1 MQVLLIINYNDYK
14 NTKRLIENVA
24 DFKTINHVVVV
35 DNCSTDDSYDKL
47 LKSNLKA
54 EIVKSEA
61 NKGYSYAINYGMK
74 YIEKKYKQ
82 ANVFISNSD
91 IIIPTE
97 DSLILMLKELKGN
110 VGLVGPVVNEHGV
123 LNRGW
128 KMPTPMVDAFLN
140 LVVVH
145 NWVRK
150 KKIFY
155 KEDHYNDKVSRVD
168 VVSGCFFL
176 VNTKDFKN
184 INYLDE
190 NVFLYYEEN
199 ILASKLKSV
208 DKFEV
213 IVKVLDSKMTSKLID
228 IENDDEYILVDIQD
242 SVGEFVGNVRENYE
256 NELKKII
263 AECTEKDVF
272 KNNQTKDVIKYVKEK
287 YEDDLEFLWEKFD
300 DNAIIRNKINNIHS
314 YASSI

>member
-97 DSLILMLKELKGN
+97 DSLTLMLKELKDD

-199 ILASKLKSV
+199 ILASKLKSIG
-208 DKFEV
+208 KFEV
-213 IVKVLDSKMTSKLID
+213 IVNDAFIIHDHAATID
-228 IENDDEYILVDIQD
+228 NNIKRIKKFKI
-242 SVGEFVGNVRENYE
+242 
-256 NELKKII
+256 LKKSQYY
-263 AECTEKDVF
+263 F
-272 KNNQTKDVIKYVKEK
+272 QTKYNHANWFEK
-287 YEDDLEFLWEKFD
+287 IMLKL
-300 DNAIIRNKINNIHS
+300 NKNIS
-314 YASSI
+314 LCCYYIAGIFKGGK

>member
-24 DFKTINHVVVV
+24 DFKTIDCVVVV
-35 DNCSTDDSYDKL
+35 DNCSTDDSYTKL
-47 LKSNLKA
+47 TKLKTKA
-54 EIVKSEA
+54 DIIKSEA

-74 YIEKKYKQ
+74 YIKKKYKE

-97 DSLILMLKELKGN
+97 DSLTLMLKELKGN
-110 VGLVGPVVNEHGV
+110 VGLVGPVVNEHGN

-128 KMPTPMVDAFLN
+128 KMPSPLVDAMMN

-145 NWVRK
+145 KWVRK

-155 KEDHYNDKVSRVD
+155 KEQHYNTKVSIVD

-176 VNTKDFKN
+176 VNTKDFHD

-199 ILASKLKSV
+199 ILAIKLKEIG
-208 DKFEV
+208 KKEV
-213 IVKVLDSKMTSKLID
+213 IVNDAFIIHDHAATID
-228 IENDDEYILVDIQD
+228 NNIKRINKFKIL
-242 SVGEFVGNVRENYE
+242 
-256 NELKKII
+256 
-263 AECTEKDVF
+263 
-272 KNNQTKDVIKYVKEK
+272 KNSGYYFQTKY
-287 YEDDLEFLWEKFD
+287 
-300 DNAIIRNKINNIHS
+300 NKANLFERILFKLNKNISLCCYHI
-314 YASSI
+314 AGLFKGGK

>member
-47 LKSNLKA
+47 LKLKVKA
-54 EIVKSEA
+54 DIVKSEA

-199 ILASKLKSV
+199 ILASKLKSIGKNEIIV
-208 DKFEV
+208 NDAFIIHDHAATIDNNIKRIKKFK
-213 IVKVLDSKMTSKLID
+213 I
-228 IENDDEYILVDIQD
+228 
-242 SVGEFVGNVRENYE
+242 
-256 NELKKII
+256 LKKSQYY
-263 AECTEKDVF
+263 F
-272 KNNQTKDVIKYVKEK
+272 QTKYNHANW
-287 YEDDLEFLWEKFD
+287 FEKFMLKL
-300 DNAIIRNKINNIHS
+300 NKNIS
-314 YASSI
+314 LVCYYIAGIFKGGK

>member
-24 DFKTINHVVVV
+24 NFKTIDEVVVV
-35 DNCSTDDSYDKL
+35 DNCSTDDSYQKL
-47 LKSNLKA
+47 LKLKSKA
-54 EIVKSEA
+54 DIVKSEA

-74 YIEKKYKQ
+74 YIEKQYKN

-97 DSLILMLKELKGN
+97 ETLTLMLKELKGN

-128 KMPTPMVDAFLN
+128 KMPTPFIDSLLN

-155 KEDHYNDKVSRVD
+155 KENHYNTKVSQVD
-168 VVSGCFFL
+168 VASGCFFL
-176 VNTKDFKN
+176 VNTKDFHK
-184 INYLDE
+184 IDYLDE

-199 ILASKLKSV
+199 ILASKLK
-208 DKFEV
+208 DIGKIEV
-213 IVKVLDSKMTSKLID
+213 IVNDAFIIHDHAATID
-228 IENDDEYILVDIQD
+228 NNIKRIKKFKI
-242 SVGEFVGNVRENYE
+242 
-256 NELKKII
+256 LKKSQYY
-263 AECTEKDVF
+263 F
-272 KNNQTKDVIKYVKEK
+272 QTKYNHANIGEK
-287 YEDDLEFLWEKFD
+287 ILLKL
-300 DNAIIRNKINNIHS
+300 NKNISLCCYHIS
-314 YASSI
+314 GLFKGGK

>member
-14 NTKRLIENVA
+14 NTKRLIENVS
-24 DFKTINHVVVV
+24 DFKIIDHVVVL
-35 DNCSTDDSYDKL
+35 DNCSTDDSYAKL
-47 LKSNLKA
+47 LKLKSNA
-54 EIVKSEA
+54 DIVKSEA

-74 YIEKKYKQ
+74 YIEDKYKE
-82 ANVFISNSD
+82 ANVFVSNSD
-91 IIIPTE
+91 IIIPSE

-128 KMPTPMVDAFLN
+128 KMPSPLVDSFLN

-155 KEDHYNDKVSRVD
+155 KEEHYNKKVSVVD
-168 VVSGCFFL
+168 VASGCFFL
-176 VNTKDFKN
+176 VNTKDFKK

-199 ILASKLKSV
+199 ILASKLKSIG
-208 DKFEV
+208 KKEV
-213 IVKVLDSKMTSKLID
+213 IVNDAFIIHDHAATID
-228 IENDDEYILVDIQD
+228 NNIKRIKKFKI
-242 SVGEFVGNVRENYE
+242 
-256 NELKKII
+256 LKKSQYY
-263 AECTEKDVF
+263 F
-272 KNNQTKDVIKYVKEK
+272 QTKYNHANLGEK
-287 YEDDLEFLWEKFD
+287 ILLKL
-300 DNAIIRNKINNIHS
+300 NKNISLMCYHIS
-314 YASSI
+314 GLFKGGK

>member
-14 NTKRLIENVA
+14 NTKRLIENVS
-24 DFKTINHVVVV
+24 DFKTIDHVVVV

-47 LKSNLKA
+47 LKLKSKA
-54 EIVKSEA
+54 DIVKSEA

-74 YIEKKYKQ
+74 YIEKKYKE

-97 DSLILMLKELKGN
+97 DSLTLMLKELKGN

-155 KEDHYNDKVSRVD
+155 KEDHYNKKVSIVD

-176 VNTKDFKN
+176 VNTKDFNK

-199 ILASKLKSV
+199 ILASKLKSIGKKEIIV
-208 DKFEV
+208 NDAFIIHDHAATIDNNIKRIKKFK
-213 IVKVLDSKMTSKLID
+213 I
-228 IENDDEYILVDIQD
+228 
-242 SVGEFVGNVRENYE
+242 
-256 NELKKII
+256 LKKSQYY
-263 AECTEKDVF
+263 F
-272 KNNQTKDVIKYVKEK
+272 QTKYNHANFFEK
-287 YEDDLEFLWEKFD
+287 ILLKL
-300 DNAIIRNKINNIHS
+300 NKNIS
-314 YASSI
+314 LGCYYISGLFKGGK

>member
-47 LKSNLKA
+47 LKLKVKA
-54 EIVKSEA
+54 DIVKSEA

-190 NVFLYYEEN
+190 NVFLYYPETPRM
-199 ILASKLKSV
+199 
-208 DKFEV
+208 FP
-213 IVKVLDSKMTSKLID
+213 
-228 IENDDEYILVDIQD
+228 
-242 SVGEFVGNVRENYE
+242 
-256 NELKKII
+256 
-263 AECTEKDVF
+263 
-272 KNNQTKDVIKYVKEK
+272 
-287 YEDDLEFLWEKFD
+287 
-300 DNAIIRNKINNIHS
+300 
-314 YASSI
+314 